1 MEQKPSSICGIF
13 KGHFR
18 LFYGLSSI
26 LNNPPPLGAREN
38 NSQEQVNVMITRP
51 SSDDFKIFNEE
62 FRFRDMEF
70 DDLLA
75 SFRGVLNHPGDAIA
89 RVILIGPPGSGKS
102 FILDNFQNKIT
113 NGQILNTDNGIRLN
127 CVTVD
132 CNRHES
138 SKSVVFEIIQ
148 KIDPYFRAILA
159 ECQTAE
165 LQYILADI
173 LNEREEALIIIF
185 DNIDTLVEK
194 EPEEVNSLI
203 YGFQRFSE
211 GKTKDEPNLFSQ
223 ILVAHDIDFLQEL
236 DESVFRRVVTD
247 VIPFEPYSAE
257 QTHQLLTEY
266 IKKNIRKKIVNE
278 TIWFIAM
285 ISQGNMQLAIE
296 LLDRAS
302 VYAQQNHQITIIP
315 EHVRAANTK
324 LTDFRVTNQM
334 IEELPYGE
342 KLLLMTI
349 ARRFQSNSRAFIN
362 FLDLPGL
369 FFSICEEYD
378 TLQTAKYFSDILTNL
393 ENMALIGIHNIERDV
408 IVTLSDISAV
418 ELSTRLEK
426 EFKKKRRNQPYFT

>member
-1 MEQKPSSICGIF
+1 MCGIF
-13 KGHFR
+13 KGHFK
-18 LFYGLSSI
+18 LMCGLKSTKI
-26 LNNPPPLGAREN
+26 NDPFGAQANNF
-38 NSQEQVNVMITRP
+38 QEKVKNMFTRP

-62 FRFRDMEF
+62 FHFRDMEF

-113 NGQILNTDNGIRLN
+113 NGQILNSENGIRLN
-127 CVTVD
+127 CVTID
-132 CNRHES
+132 CSLHET
-138 SKSVVFEIIQ
+138 SKSVVYEII
-148 KIDPYFRAILA
+148 KEIDPYFKAILA

-173 LNEREEALIIIF
+173 LYEREEALIIIF

-194 EPEEVNSLI
+194 EPEEVNSLF

-223 ILVAHDIDFLQEL
+223 ILVAHDIDFLQDL

-247 VIPFEPYSAE
+247 VIPFEPYNAE
-257 QTHQLLTEY
+257 QTHQLLSEY
-266 IKKNIRKKIVNE
+266 IKKNIRKKIVDE

-285 ISQGNMQLAIE
+285 ISRGNMRLAIE
-296 LLDRAS
+296 LFDRAC
-302 VYAQQNHQITIIP
+302 VYAQQNHQITIKP

-334 IEELPYGE
+334 IEELPFGE

-362 FLDLPGL
+362 LLDLPSL

-393 ENMALIGIHNIERDV
+393 EKIAIIGIHNVEREV
-408 IVTLSDISAV
+408 IITLSDISAT
-418 ELSTRLEK
+418 ELSIKLEK
-426 EFKKKRRNQPYFT
+426 EFKKKRRDQPFFI